1 MDSAE
6 SPGGTF
12 PQNPHIGN
20 NDGHRGVTIVVNWP
34 RVSLAFAFFVL
45 VRAAHPEDFVWKKG
59 GIRIGSLNAPA
70 GFKVENYDYREGV
83 VTTLVYQDGSRITL
97 QSGGMYRLPLFRG
110 AEYILISST
119 ESVTK
124 TVRVGRSANGDSCW
138 REDNYRPKKAI
149 APRISLLALFPPN
162 AGYSRVPTAL
172 RSVFDRALDSFIR
185 EIDRR

>member
-1 MDSAE
+1 M
-6 SPGGTF
+6 
-12 PQNPHIGN
+12 
-20 NDGHRGVTIVVNWP
+20 NWP

-59 GIRIGSLNAPA
+59 GIRIGSLNTPA